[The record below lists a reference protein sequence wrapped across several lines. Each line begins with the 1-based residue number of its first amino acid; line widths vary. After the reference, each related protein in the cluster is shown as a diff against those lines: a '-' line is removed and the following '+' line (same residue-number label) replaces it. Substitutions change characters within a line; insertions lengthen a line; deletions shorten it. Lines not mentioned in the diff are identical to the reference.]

1 MLIQIDRV
9 KVSDRIRK
17 DYGDLSELAD
27 DIKENGLINPP
38 VVTPD
43 YELIAG
49 ERRLRA
55 MKLLGYEQ
63 IEVRVMKVN
72 DYEHMLNLEISEN
85 ESRKDFTKSER
96 IQYARQLER
105 IERVKAKERMGQGV
119 QNFAQLEEGKTR
131 DIVAE
136 KLGIGSGEQYRKE
149 KYIAENADNETL
161 EKWDKGDITTHKA
174 YTKLKQEKE
183 QLEQALQA
191 EKNKPAKVIKE
202 RVEVPPHD
210 YESLKVSVGIKQK
223 EINNLKEK
231 LDRFQKDSEEYNR
244 LKEQIEFLH
253 KEKDDLDR
261 RIESATEL
269 SGLAVKIDNFL
280 KTELA
285 PIRYSR
291 CFERM
296 DSEVARD
303 NLLEII
309 ESVETWCYE
318 IKQLIPEEYRRVTV
332 IK

>member
-1 MLIQIDRV
+1 LEEIQRPLEVIETEINFYKNQTATGIIEIGKRLIEAKAQLPHGEWGKWLEEKAEMSQWTANKMMRV
-9 KVSDRIRK
+9 
-17 DYGDLSELAD
+17 
-27 DIKENGLINPP
+27 
-38 VVTPD
+38 
-43 YELIAG
+43 
-49 ERRLRA
+49 
-55 MKLLGYEQ
+55 
-63 IEVRVMKVN
+63 
-72 DYEHMLNLEISEN
+72 
-85 ESRKDFTKSER
+85 
-96 IQYARQLER
+96 
-105 IERVKAKERMGQGV
+105 AKELSNCGTLNNLTQTKVFMLLDVPEDRREKFVHENKVDDMTTRELQKAIK
-119 QNFAQLEEGKTR
+119 QTKELE
-131 DIVAE
+131 
-136 KLGIGSGEQYRKE
+136 
-149 KYIAENADNETL
+149 
-161 EKWDKGDITTHKA
+161 
-174 YTKLKQEKE
+174 QEKE
-183 QLEQALQA
+183 HLERQLQA
-191 EKNKPAKVIKE
+191 EKDKPAKVIKE

-210 YESLKVSVGIKQK
+210 YESLKVSTRIKQK
-223 EINNLKEK
+223 EINELKEK

-253 KEKDDLDR
+253 KEKDDLGR

>member
-1 MLIQIDRV
+1 MLIQIGRV
-9 KVSDRIRK
+9 RVSGRIRK
-17 DYGDLSELAD
+17 DYGDLTELAN

-55 MKLLGYEQ
+55 MKQLGYEQ
-63 IEVRVMKVN
+63 IEVRVMKVD

-96 IQYARQLER
+96 IEYARKLEQF
-105 IERVKAKERMGQGV
+105 ERLKAKERMESGENQYSSSPS
-119 QNFAQLEEGKTR
+119 QNFAQGKT
-131 DIVAE
+131 DDVVAE

-161 EKWDKGDITTHKA
+161 EEWDKGDITTHKA
-174 YTKLKQEKE
+174 YTKLKREKE

-191 EKNKPAKVIKE
+191 EKDKPAKVIKE
-202 RVEVPPHD
+202 RIEVPPHD
-210 YESLKVSVGIKQK
+210 YESLKVSAGIKQK

-231 LDRFQKDSEEYNR
+231 LDRFQKDSEEYNN
-244 LKEQIEFLH
+244 LKGQIEFLH
-253 KEKDDLDR
+253 KEKDDLGR

-309 ESVETWCYE
+309 ESHG
-318 IKQLIPEEYRRVTV
+318 VT
-332 IK
+332 KSNS

>member
-1 MLIQIDRV
+1 MSVIQAHRT
-9 KVSDRIRK
+9 
-17 DYGDLSELAD
+17 LSESESV
-27 DIKENGLINPP
+27 IKSNENFVGMGFWNIGN
-38 VVTPD
+38 
-43 YELIAG
+43 ELKHIRDNKTYKEQAYVSF
-49 ERRLRA
+49 EEYVESR
-55 MKLLGYEQ
+55 LGYSRRHAYRL
-63 IEVRVMKVN
+63 I
-72 DYEHMLNLEISEN
+72 EISEKY
-85 ESRKDFTKSER
+85 SVTSMSQIGHLGITK
-96 IQYARQLER
+96 LGHL
-105 IERVKAKERMGQGV
+105 AK
-119 QNFAQLEEGKTR
+119 LEEPKREEFINQNKVDEMTAR
-131 DIVAE
+131 ELQKAI
-136 KLGIGSGEQYRKE
+136 KQTKE
-149 KYIAENADNETL
+149 L
-161 EKWDKGDITTHKA
+161 E
-174 YTKLKQEKE
+174 QEKE
-183 QLEQALQA
+183 HLERQLQA
-191 EKNKPAKVIKE
+191 EKDKPAKVIKE

-210 YESLKVSVGIKQK
+210 YESLKVSTRIKQK
-223 EINNLKEK
+223 EINELKEK

-253 KEKDDLDR
+253 KEKDDLGR